1 MHWTISLISQKAAH
15 FLDPGTGRGCSAG
28 VINHAERG
36 QNILIN
42 HFPRTFKCSWIPLI
56 GSPICTFFLVFNVW
70 SCYLW
75 NNTFYYKNT
84 KKKDFSFP
92 FCLVYKDIQ
101 QATNPSQRCCS
112 TQRPWIQFW
121 AAVPSLNRHER
132 KPMKPSFVWIWHFH
146 QQCSFALK
154 QKAVVGERVVP
165 IFFVSIFKCWIVSS
179 MGNEDTWRKKPR
191 TPPSLTHWNSFSVG
205 LRSFWLC
212 SHRMVWVGRN
222 IKDLAV

>member
-84 KKKDFSFP
+84 KKASHFPSVLYTRTSNKRLIHHKGVAAPKGHGYSFG
-92 FCLVYKDIQ
+92 
-101 QATNPSQRCCS
+101 
-112 TQRPWIQFW
+112 
-121 AAVPSLNRHER
+121 
-132 KPMKPSFVWIWHFH
+132 
-146 QQCSFALK
+146 QQCHHLTGTKGSQWSPRLYEFDISISNAHLPWNRK
-154 QKAVVGERVVP
+154 WLWERELFQYFLFQFLNV
-165 IFFVSIFKCWIVSS
+165 
-179 MGNEDTWRKKPR
+179 
-191 TPPSLTHWNSFSVG
+191 
-205 LRSFWLC
+205 
-212 SHRMVWVGRN
+212 
-222 IKDLAV
+222 